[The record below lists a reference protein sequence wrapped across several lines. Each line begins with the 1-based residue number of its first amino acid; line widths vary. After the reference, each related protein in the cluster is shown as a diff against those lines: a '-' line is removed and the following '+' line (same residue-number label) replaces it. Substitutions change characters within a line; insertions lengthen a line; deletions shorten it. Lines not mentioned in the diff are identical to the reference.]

1 MKMGRSKNSGKPPNV
16 LQVNGTHRRAVRFI
30 FCGRPSSCS
39 AVKEIW
45 KTMQSQHL
53 SRSIQ
58 NRPHRLGFTL
68 LEMMLVLL
76 IIGALVAAVAYN
88 FAGAGERAKART
100 TKIALTTL
108 KGALFEYNSSTGSYP
123 STIDGLTV
131 LVPSYVEAKAIKDSW
146 KRPFQYFAPTEDP
159 NRPYDMI
166 SMGSDGLPN
175 TMDDISVWDE
185 D

>member
-1 MKMGRSKNSGKPPNV
+1 
-16 LQVNGTHRRAVRFI
+16 
-30 FCGRPSSCS
+30 
-39 AVKEIW
+39 
-45 KTMQSQHL
+45 MQTQHL
-53 SRSIQ
+53 PHSAQ
-58 NRPHRLGFTL
+58 NRSRKLGFTL

-108 KGALFEYNSSTGSYP
+108 KSALFEYNSSQGAYP
-123 STIDGLTV
+123 TTVEGLTV
-131 LVPSYVEAKAIKDSW
+131 LVPSYVEDKAIKDSW

-159 NRPYDMI
+159 NRPYDLI

-175 TMDDISVWDE
+175 TADDISVWDTE
-185 D
+185 